1 LTHVPDGVSIINP
14 LSADTLE
21 RLLSEQQHLEDSFET
36 AIDPAVTAQL
46 IESPDIATTGIPPLW
61 ELDASLPMTIE
72 PLLTEMRE
80 PSGQGSL
87 TSKSNRKMVQ
97 PSDEGQISALV
108 RDDVYVLFECHMPG
122 IHTDI
127 Q

>member
-1 LTHVPDGVSIINP
+1 

-46 IESPDIATTGIPPLW
+46 IESPEIATTEIPPLW

-72 PLLTEMRE
+72 TLLTEMRE
-80 PSGQGSL
+80 PSGQASL
-87 TSKSNRKMVQ
+87 ASKSNRKMVQ

-108 RDDVYVLFECHMPG
+108 RDDVYVLFEMPYTG
-122 IHTDI
+122 YSY
-127 Q
+127 